1 MPRMS
6 DTMTEG
12 VLVSWQIKIGD
23 SIEPGDLIAEVETDK
38 ATMELESY
46 NEGVLLHIG
55 VQEGEA
61 VPVNALIAIVG
72 EAGEDVSA
80 ILEAENKNDASSDTK
95 AATEEKVVEEKKHII
110 EEINQT
116 RADKAQGLTTLAS
129 QASETEQVAPQRI
142 KASPLAKRLAFENN
156 IDLTQ
161 LTGSGE
167 EGRIVKKDIEQV
179 IASGGTTITPQPITQ
194 STQQPVAEEP
204 TPALP
209 KLPQFTGAE
218 AFEDV
223 KNSSMRKV
231 IARRLGESKFSAP
244 HFYLT
249 MTINMDEMWNFR
261 KKLNAKSPVKISFN
275 DIIIKAVSLALR
287 KHPAVNATWNEDFIR
302 YNKHIHIGMA
312 VAVKDGLLVPVIQHA
327 DNKSLSHIA
336 TETDIYA
343 KKARDRKLTPD
354 EMSGNTFSVSNLGMM
369 DIDEFTSIINSPDS
383 CIMAIGKIADVP
395 VVRDGKIVPGKQMKI
410 TLSCDHRV
418 VDGAVGASFLQT
430 FKGLMEDPISL
441 LI

>member
-1 MPRMS
+1 MS

-12 VLVSWQIKIGD
+12 VLVSWQVEVGA

-46 NEGVLLHIG
+46 QEGVLLHIG
-55 VQEGEA
+55 VKEGEA

-72 EAGEDVSA
+72 EKGEDISSLLASA
-80 ILEAENKNDASSDTK
+80 EAGDSESSPEATTPTEPK
-95 AATEEKVVEEKKHII
+95 AIEEKKVIV
-110 EEINQT
+110 EEVKQV
-116 RADKAQGLTTLAS
+116 RAEKAQGTHQINKEAPID
-129 QASETEQVAPQRI
+129 ETVAPKRI
-142 KASPLAKRLAFENN
+142 KASPLAKRLAAENN
-156 IDLTQ
+156 VDLTTLQ
-161 LTGSGE
+161 GTGE
-167 EGRIVKKDIEQV
+167 EGRIVKRDIEKA
-179 IASGGTTITPQPITQ
+179 IESPQPTVTEAPQ
-194 STQQPVAEEP
+194 AVSAPES
-204 TPALP
+204 PAVQLP
-209 KLPQFTGAE
+209 SISSSE
-218 AFEDV
+218 DFEDV

-249 MTINMDEMWNFR
+249 MSIDMGEMWKFR
-261 KKLNAKSPVKISFN
+261 KKLNEKSPVKISFN

-287 KHPAVNATWNEDFIR
+287 KHPAVNATWNSEFIR

-312 VAVKDGLLVPVIQHA
+312 VAVQDGLLVPVIRHA

-336 TETDIYA
+336 TESKMFAT
-343 KKARDRKLTPD
+343 KARDKKLQPD
-354 EMSGNTFSVSNLGMM
+354 EMSGNTFSISNLGMM

-395 VVRDGKIVPGKQMKI
+395 VVEDGKIVPGKVMKI

-418 VDGAVGASFLQT
+418 VDGAVGAAFLQT